1 MMLYYER
8 QDCMLLGQAI
18 YPVHAFPKHT
28 KPGRSSLAL
37 LLDLGGNG
45 GFAVHDPVF
54 GQGTFA
60 LSRPA
65 GFGGNQPSLEEIEAQ
80 LSRTAGAQPHMQM
93 QQERKM
99 MSLEEVE
106 AALMNIN
113 GGRPIYSEAMIAEQQ
128 AKQARL
134 EQRRAERQAKQA
146 DIVSYSDRTV
156 CHGLF

>member
-1 MMLYYER
+1 
-8 QDCMLLGQAI
+8 
-18 YPVHAFPKHT
+18 
-28 KPGRSSLAL
+28 
-37 LLDLGGNG
+37 
-45 GFAVHDPVF
+45 
-54 GQGTFA
+54 
-60 LSRPA
+60 
-65 GFGGNQPSLEEIEAQ
+65 
-80 LSRTAGAQPHMQM
+80 MQM

-146 DIVSYSDRTV
+146 EIVSHLNRIMIKMGYSTWAFMSWI
-156 CHGLF
+156 L